1 VRDEV
6 MLALAPEALV
16 GPGAARRAR
25 TALAAMGLGA
35 AAALVL
41 SGSALAQPASGET
54 TAAKAGG
61 PLAGTEWRLVEIQSM
76 DDAIGTVRPDDP
88 LLYTMRLNADG
99 TAHFRLNC
107 NRANGTWSAKAG
119 PESTSGQLEFGPL
132 AATRALCPP
141 PSLDE
146 QITAQAGF
154 IRSYLLKDG
163 RLYLSLKA
171 DGGIWAWEPLAEQA
185 FQSQPDPQLE
195 AAILQASPDYTREMV
210 SIGGV
215 KARYVYG
222 RVDLNGDGRDEVF
235 VYLLGSI
242 FCGTGG
248 CNLLLFTPAESG
260 YSLVNEFPISR
271 LPVIVAPAR
280 TNGWHDVIR
289 PESGGGAKPSY
300 VRHTFDGKHYVERMR
315 RPADKAPEGKRYL
328 AGDLD
333 FDKGI
338 PLEHRN

>member
-1 VRDEV
+1 VPSDPL
-6 MLALAPEALV
+6 LAAGSTLGDKMKRLAPYGSVAAVAGIAVSTLLL
-16 GPGAARRAR
+16 GTLAARSV
-25 TALAAMGLGA
+25 AADEKSAPA
-35 AAALVL
+35 A
-41 SGSALAQPASGET
+41 SSS
-54 TAAKAGG
+54 

-88 LLYTMRLNADG
+88 SLYTMRLNADG
-99 TAHFRLNC
+99 TASFRLNC
-107 NRANGTWSAKAG
+107 NRASGKWSAKAG
-119 PESTSGQLEFGPL
+119 PQGSSGQFELGAL

-146 QITAQAGF
+146 KIAAQAGF

-163 RLYLSLKA
+163 RLYLSLMA
-171 DGGIWAWEPLAEQA
+171 DGGILAWEPLTEHP
-185 FQSQPDPQLE
+185 FERTPDAALE
-195 AAILQASPDYTREMV
+195 AAILKASPDYSREMV
-210 SIGGV
+210 AIGGV

-248 CNLLLFTPAESG
+248 CNLLLFTPSDDG

-271 LPVIVAPAR
+271 LPVIVSVAT
-280 TNGWHDVIR
+280 TNGWHDLIR
-289 PESGGGAKPSY
+289 LESGGGAKPSY
-300 VRHTFDGKHYVERMR
+300 VRHTFDGKEYVERER
-315 RPADKAPEGKRYL
+315 RPADKAPEGTRYL
-328 AGDLD
+328 IGDLD

-338 PLEHRN
+338 PLEPRN